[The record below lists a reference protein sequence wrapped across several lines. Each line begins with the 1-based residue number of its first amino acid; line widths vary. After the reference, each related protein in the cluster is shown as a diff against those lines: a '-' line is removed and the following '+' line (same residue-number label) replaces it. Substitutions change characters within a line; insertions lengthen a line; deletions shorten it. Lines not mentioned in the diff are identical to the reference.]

1 MVCSKDG
8 RSSTSFSQGFLY
20 TKLISSWLNVGPGME
35 SKTPNGRGRKVTQLL
50 SLLLTHLFTVLGP
63 RNKTASL
70 TSRH

>member
-8 RSSTSFSQGFLY
+8 RSSSSFSQGFFY

-35 SKTPNGRGRKVTQLL
+35 SKTPNGRGRHLGGRKVTQLL

-63 RNKTASL
+63 RNKAA
-70 TSRH
+70 